1 MDFFFWSTTY
11 LQPEKKVDLWYKT
24 TFFSG
29 QPLFSNQISR
39 TIFHKPIFY
48 TFLEK
53 WLQIKWST
61 TAVSLWIINCG
72 YNKEI
77 EIFAVL
83 LLHIQIRSVKVC
95 WAVIIWASKQFA
107 QPTCLLPFT
116 YLLPPALLPAI
127 QYRYDL
133 FLNLKSFFSLLLC
146 TSHTKVLIYMSHGE
160 LISIIKIKVYCVF

>member
-1 MDFFFWSTTY
+1 MC
-11 LQPEKKVDLWYKT
+11 
-24 TFFSG
+24 
-29 QPLFSNQISR
+29 
-39 TIFHKPIFY
+39 
-48 TFLEK
+48 
-53 WLQIKWST
+53 
-61 TAVSLWIINCG
+61 TAVTFRIRNCG
-72 YNKEI
+72 YNKEM

-160 LISIIKIKVYCVF
+160 LISIIKFIVCFSLFDPKKYTLNQIVTVFSLLSWSTF

>member
-1 MDFFFWSTTY
+1 MC
-11 LQPEKKVDLWYKT
+11 
-24 TFFSG
+24 
-29 QPLFSNQISR
+29 
-39 TIFHKPIFY
+39 
-48 TFLEK
+48 
-53 WLQIKWST
+53 
-61 TAVSLWIINCG
+61 TAITLWIRNCG
-72 YNKEI
+72 YNKEM

-146 TSHTKVLIYMSHGE
+146 TSHTNVLIYKPHGE
-160 LISIIKIKVYCVF
+160 LISITKIQSSLCVWPKKVHFKPNSYSFLTLKLINFLVQTLQCAETLVFYSDVTLMPHDGRWR